1 MQALVL
7 FTGLGLSVNGQS
19 LADSIRTSFT
29 KKPKLIF
36 RWDSHGSFITNTPA
50 RMTALGAGLRFGSY
64 ARVGVAVEWLNTNI
78 YRTKIVPADSGG
90 VDTVAA
96 KLNYGMF
103 SLYSNFVIARI
114 KKWEFTVPFELGFGA
129 SSYTYNNKAGT
140 LKEFAKGGII
150 TLEPMF
156 MAEYKV
162 FRWLGVGAG
171 LGLRL
176 VPVGNR
182 LMKENFNSL
191 LWDAN
196 MSVYFGEI
204 YRLVKGSIKKRQEE
218 NRRSK
223 I

>member
-7 FTGLGLSVNGQS
+7 FMGLGLAANGQS

-50 RMTALGAGLRFGSY
+50 RMTALGAGLRFGNY
-64 ARVGVAVEWLNTNI
+64 ARVGLAIEWLNSNI
-78 YRTKIVPADSGG
+78 YRNKIVPSDSVG

-96 KLNYGMF
+96 KLNYGLVSF
-103 SLYSNFVIARI
+103 YSNIVVARI

-150 TLEPMF
+150 TVEPMF
-156 MAEYKV
+156 MAEYKI
-162 FRWLGVGAG
+162 FRWLGVGVG

-182 LMKENFNSL
+182 QMKENFNSL

-204 YRLVKGSIKKRQEE
+204 YRLVKGSIKKRQE
-218 NRRSK
+218 RK
-223 I
+223 QL